1 MIKKLLFILFVCL
14 VAIQTVQAGDEWF
27 RLYQQGLK
35 AMKRGD
41 YSTAVE
47 KFEAALQKR
56 PVDKR
61 KVRTYGMHFIQYF
74 PNRELGIA
82 HYFLGNIPEARRYLE
97 ISLKQAPTTRAKE
110 FLNRTSSQDGPPLP
124 VPQKPKEKQ
133 EIAKP
138 AASGATMP
146 VATPQKNVKLVGE
159 RMSVAV
165 LPFQNNSRN
174 PELGDIIL
182 DKMITS
188 LFNKGRFKVIE
199 RTQLEKVLE
208 EQKLGAS
215 GIIDAS
221 TAAEFGRGL
230 GVDAIITGSVASTGA
245 GALSIDARAIDTET
259 AAIIIAHDAYSTSTS
274 VQNVKETVDF
284 LVTKFVTS
292 LPLLE
297 GTVIRIDAGGIM
309 VDKGRSSG
317 IKKGVK
323 CTIYRE
329 GAEIKHPVTG
339 EVLGTETIIIGEIQ
353 ITDPFDKYSSGRII
367 KLEPGQ
373 SIAVG
378 DKFVTK

>member
-1 MIKKLLFILFVCL
+1 MLKRLLLILFVYL
-14 VAIQTVQAGDEWF
+14 ISVQVVQAGDEWF
-27 RLYQQGLK
+27 RLYQQGIK
-35 AMKRGD
+35 AMKNGD
-41 YSTAVE
+41 YSAAVE
-47 KFEAALQKR
+47 KFEAALRQR

-74 PNRELGIA
+74 PNRELGIT

-97 ISLKQAPTTRAKE
+97 ISLKQTPTARAKE
-110 FLNRTSSQDGPPLP
+110 FLNRTSSQDGPPKP
-124 VPQKPKEKQ
+124 VQRKPSVQEKVA
-133 EIAKP
+133 IP
-138 AASGATMP
+138 AATATAP
-146 VATPQKNVKLVGE
+146 ISQSKQPIKLVGE

-165 LPFQNNSRN
+165 LPFVNNSSN
-174 PELGDIIL
+174 SGLGDIIL

-199 RTQLEKVLE
+199 RTQLEKVLN

-215 GIIDAS
+215 GLIDAS

-230 GVDAIITGSVASTGA
+230 GVDAIIVGSVASAGA

-259 AAIIIAHDAYSTSTS
+259 AAIIIAHDAYSGNTTVKS
-274 VQNVKETVDF
+274 VKETVDF
-284 LVTKFVTS
+284 LVDKFVTS

-309 VDKGRSSG
+309 VDKGRSTG

-339 EVLGTETIIIGEIQ
+339 EVLGKETVIIGEIQ

-378 DKFVTK
+378 DKFITK

>member
-1 MIKKLLFILFVCL
+1 MLKRLLLILFVYL
-14 VAIQTVQAGDEWF
+14 ISVQVVQAGDEWF
-27 RLYQQGLK
+27 RLYQQGIK
-35 AMKRGD
+35 AMKNGD

-47 KFEAALQKR
+47 KFEAALRQR

-61 KVRTYGMHFIQYF
+61 KVRTYGMHFIKYF

-97 ISLKQAPTTRAKE
+97 ISLKQAPSARAKE
-110 FLNRTSSQDGPPLP
+110 FLNRTSSQDGPPRP
-124 VPQKPKEKQ
+124 VPQKPTIQEKAA
-133 EIAKP
+133 IP
-138 AASGATMP
+138 AATATAP
-146 VATPQKNVKLVGE
+146 ATQSNQPVKLVGE

-165 LPFQNNSRN
+165 LPFENNSSN
-174 PELGDIIL
+174 SGLGDIIL
-182 DKMITS
+182 DKMITA

-215 GIIDAS
+215 GLIDAS

-230 GVDAIITGSVASTGA
+230 GVDAIIVGSVASAGA

-259 AAIIIAHDAYSTSTS
+259 AAIIVAHDAYSGNTTVKS
-274 VQNVKETVDF
+274 VKETVDF
-284 LVTKFVTS
+284 LADKFVTS

-309 VDKGRSSG
+309 VDKGRSAG
-317 IKKGVK
+317 LKKGVK

-339 EVLGTETIIIGEIQ
+339 EVLGKETVVIGEIQ

-378 DKFVTK
+378 DKFITK

>member
-1 MIKKLLFILFVCL
+1 MLKRLLLILFVYL
-14 VAIQTVQAGDEWF
+14 ISVQVVQAGDEWF
-27 RLYQQGLK
+27 RLYQQGIK
-35 AMKRGD
+35 AMKNGD
-41 YSTAVE
+41 YSAAVE
-47 KFEAALQKR
+47 KFEAALRQR

-74 PNRELGIA
+74 PNRELGIT

-97 ISLKQAPTTRAKE
+97 ISLKQTPTARAKE
-110 FLNRTSSQDGPPLP
+110 FLNRTSSQDGPPKP
-124 VPQKPKEKQ
+124 VQRKPSVQEKVA
-133 EIAKP
+133 IP
-138 AASGATMP
+138 AATATAP
-146 VATPQKNVKLVGE
+146 ISQSKQPIKLVGE

-165 LPFQNNSRN
+165 LPFVNNSSN
-174 PELGDIIL
+174 SGLGDIIL

-199 RTQLEKVLE
+199 RTQLEKVLN

-215 GIIDAS
+215 GLIDAS

-230 GVDAIITGSVASTGA
+230 GVDAIIVGSVASAGA

-259 AAIIIAHDAYSTSTS
+259 AAIIIAHDAYSGNTTVKS
-274 VQNVKETVDF
+274 VKETVDF
-284 LVTKFVTS
+284 LVDKFVTS

-309 VDKGRSSG
+309 VDKGRSTG

-339 EVLGTETIIIGEIQ
+339 EVLGKETVIIGEIQ

-373 SIAVG
+373 SIAVS
-378 DKFVTK
+378 DKFITK

>member
-1 MIKKLLFILFVCL
+1 MLKRLLLILFVYL
-14 VAIQTVQAGDEWF
+14 ISVQVVQAGDEWF
-27 RLYQQGLK
+27 RLYQQGIK
-35 AMKRGD
+35 AMKNGD

-47 KFEAALQKR
+47 KFEAALRQH

-82 HYFLGNIPEARRYLE
+82 HYYLGNIPEARRYLE
-97 ISLKQAPTTRAKE
+97 ISLKQAPSARAKE
-110 FLNRTSSQDGPPLP
+110 FLNRTSSQDGPPRP
-124 VPQKPKEKQ
+124 APKKPTIQEKAA
-133 EIAKP
+133 IP
-138 AASGATMP
+138 AASATVP
-146 VATPQKNVKLVGE
+146 ATQAKQPIKLVGE

-165 LPFQNNSRN
+165 LPFVNNSSN
-174 PELGDIIL
+174 SGLGDIIL
-182 DKMITS
+182 DKMITA

-215 GIIDAS
+215 GLIDAS

-230 GVDAIITGSVASTGA
+230 GVDAIIVGSVASAGA

-259 AAIIIAHDAYSTSTS
+259 AAIIVAHDAYSSNTTVKS
-274 VQNVKETVDF
+274 VKETVDF
-284 LVTKFVTS
+284 LADKFVTS

-309 VDKGRSSG
+309 VDKGRSTG

-339 EVLGTETIIIGEIQ
+339 EVLGKETIIVGEIQ

-378 DKFVTK
+378 DKFITK